1 MELPPRSTLDPTNR
15 DIPLFRSFERKD
27 LVKYQAGAVGGF
39 CERSGD
45 EQSRIIIGA
54 VRAYLSKGTTILFLF
69 TEYFFLPSLFSSL
82 YSSYI
87 PPNIFL
93 GQGTKRRF
101 QVFLGLHI
109 LDNENESIIWN
120 RSLFFTFDVRVGKF
134 YSISDF
140 AESWEGK
147 EMTFNS
153 VPCVSSSEDYIGG
166 EKDGGADEI
175 CAVLLFF
182 SFLLFF

>member
-1 MELPPRSTLDPTNR
+1 M
-15 DIPLFRSFERKD
+15 
-27 LVKYQAGAVGGF
+27 
-39 CERSGD
+39 
-45 EQSRIIIGA
+45 
-54 VRAYLSKGTTILFLF
+54 
-69 TEYFFLPSLFSSL
+69 
-82 YSSYI
+82 
-87 PPNIFL
+87 
-93 GQGTKRRF
+93 
-101 QVFLGLHI
+101 FLGLHI

-120 RSLFFTFDVRVGKF
+120 RLLFFTFDVRVGKF

>member
-54 VRAYLSKGTTILFLF
+54 ARAYLPKGTTILFLF
-69 TEYFFLPSLFSSL
+69 TEYFFLPSLFSSFL
-82 YSSYI
+82 
-87 PPNIFL
+87 PIFFW
-93 GQGTKRRF
+93 GKERF

-109 LDNENESIIWN
+109 LDNENESVIWN
-120 RSLFFTFDVRVGKF
+120 RLLFFTFDVRVGKF